1 MDIHVINVNSDALK
15 FITEALSK
23 NPGMYPRI
31 VLRSGGCAG
40 NMLLLTL
47 DTIYVGDIEC
57 SSNGITFVIE
67 PVAEPYT
74 EDITICVK
82 PGLTP
87 EILIHN
93 NIKKTCRCGKSF
105 KA

>member
-1 MDIHVINVNSDALK
+1 MDIPVININNDALQ

-23 NPGMYPRI
+23 NPGLYPRI

-40 NMLLLTL
+40 HMLLLTL
-47 DTIYVGDIEC
+47 DTIYVGDIEY
-57 SSNGITFVIE
+57 SSNGITFAIE

-74 EDITICVK
+74 ENITIYVK
-82 PGLTP
+82 PGLTM

-105 KA
+105 KT